1 MGLELSAYACEFVRR
16 ERERGRDKNVSGF
29 MYWKIG
35 YEENKIISLS
45 LSLSRVY
52 RNSFLL
58 IWPFSRICNSGNF
71 KEKFFEGSK
80 MYDFKN
86 KKGQIIEFLIFTS

>member
-1 MGLELSAYACEFVRR
+1 MHVNLSGER

-45 LSLSRVY
+45 LSLSLSRVY

-58 IWPFSRICNSGNF
+58 VWSFSRICNSGNF
-71 KEKFFEGSK
+71 KEKFFEVSK

-86 KKGQIIEFLIFTS
+86 QNDQIIEFLIFTS

>member
-1 MGLELSAYACEFVRR
+1 MRKIKSFLSLF
-16 ERERGRDKNVSGF
+16 
-29 MYWKIG
+29 
-35 YEENKIISLS
+35 LS

-58 IWPFSRICNSGNF
+58 VWSFSRICNSGNF

-80 MYDFKN
+80 MDDFKN
-86 KKGQIIEFLIFTS
+86 QNDQIIEFLVQAKLILAFLLNWFKIRLLLNQSVESSL